1 MSQRIT
7 LAFFYNTTMKT
18 DIQTVNFDA
27 PKELVQ
33 FIENELFDLE
43 TEFDQIIGAE
53 VYLRPGR
60 DEHDNKTVKLKLNV
74 PGPDLFA
81 EFKAG
86 SYEGGLIEA
95 IEKVRMQLYRV
106 SAGSGRRK

>member
-1 MSQRIT
+1 
-7 LAFFYNTTMKT
+7 MKT

-27 PKELVQ
+27 SHALVR
-33 FIENELFDLE
+33 FIENELYDLE

-60 DEHDNKTVKLKLNV
+60 NDDDNKTVKLKLNV

-81 EFKAG
+81 EFQSR
-86 SYEGGLIEA
+86 SYENGLMEA
-95 IEKVRMQLYRV
+95 IEKVRMQLYKM
-106 SAGSGRRK
+106 SKKNGRRK

>member
-1 MSQRIT
+1 
-7 LAFFYNTTMKT
+7 MKT

-27 PKELVQ
+27 PRALVQ
-33 FIENELFDLE
+33 FIKNELYDLE

-60 DEHDNKTVKLKLNV
+60 NDEDNKTVKLKLNV

-81 EFKAG
+81 EFQSK
-86 SYEGGLIEA
+86 SFESGLIEA
-95 IEKVRMQLYRV
+95 IEKVRMQLYKM
-106 SAGSGRRK
+106 SKKNGKKKGKWN

>member
-1 MSQRIT
+1 
-7 LAFFYNTTMKT
+7 MKT

-27 PKELVQ
+27 PETLVQ
-33 FIENELFDLE
+33 FIENELYDLE

-60 DEHDNKTVKLKLNV
+60 SEEDNKTVKLKLNV

-81 EFKAG
+81 EYKSS
-86 SYEGGLIEA
+86 SYEGGLVEA
-95 IEKVRMQLYRV
+95 IEKVRFQLYKMSKRN
-106 SAGSGRRK
+106 GRRV

>member
-1 MSQRIT
+1 
-7 LAFFYNTTMKT
+7 MKK

-27 PKELVQ
+27 SRTLVQ
-33 FIENELFDLE
+33 FIENELYDLE

-60 DEHDNKTVKLKLNV
+60 NEDDNKTVKLKLNV

-81 EFKAG
+81 EFQSL
-86 SYEGGLIEA
+86 SYESGLIEA
-95 IEKVRMQLYRV
+95 IEKVRLQLYKT
-106 SAGSGRRK
+106 SKKNGRRK

>member
-1 MSQRIT
+1 
-7 LAFFYNTTMKT
+7 MKT

-27 PKELVQ
+27 SQNLVQ
-33 FIENELFDLE
+33 FIENELYDLE

-60 DEHDNKTVKLKLNV
+60 DDRDNKTVKLKLNV

-81 EFKAG
+81 EYKAN
-86 SYEGGLIEA
+86 SYENGLIEA
-95 IEKVRMQLYRV
+95 IEKVRFQLYK
-106 SAGSGRRK
+106 SSKKNGRKK

>member
-1 MSQRIT
+1 
-7 LAFFYNTTMKT
+7 MKK

-27 PKELVQ
+27 SRTLVQ
-33 FIENELFDLE
+33 FIENELYDLE

-60 DEHDNKTVKLKLNV
+60 NEEDNKTVKLKLNV

-81 EFKAG
+81 EFQSL
-86 SYEGGLIEA
+86 SYESGLIEA
-95 IEKVRMQLYRV
+95 IEKVRLQLYKT
-106 SAGSGRRK
+106 SKKNGRRK

>member
-1 MSQRIT
+1 
-7 LAFFYNTTMKT
+7 MKT

-27 PKELVQ
+27 SQTLVQ
-33 FIENELFDLE
+33 FIENELYDLE
-43 TEFDQIIGAE
+43 AEFEHIIGAE

-60 DEHDNKTVKLKLNV
+60 DEQDNKTVKLKLNV

-81 EFKAG
+81 EFKAN

-95 IEKVRMQLYRV
+95 IEKMRLQLYKSNQRN
-106 SAGSGRRK
+106 GRKK

>member
-1 MSQRIT
+1 
-7 LAFFYNTTMKT
+7 MKT

-27 PKELVQ
+27 SQALVQ
-33 FIENELFDLE
+33 FIENELYDLE
-43 TEFDQIIGAE
+43 AEFEHIIGAE

-60 DEHDNKTVKLKLNV
+60 DDQDNKTVKLKLNV

-81 EFKAG
+81 EFKAN

-95 IEKVRMQLYRV
+95 IEKMRFQLYKSNHRN
-106 SAGSGRRK
+106 GRKKQ

>member
-1 MSQRIT
+1 MI
-7 LAFFYNTTMKT
+7 MKT

-27 PKELVQ
+27 SRALVQ

-43 TEFDQIIGAE
+43 SEYDQIIGAE

-60 DEHDNKTVKLKLNV
+60 SVDDKKTVKLKLNV

-81 EFKAG
+81 EFNG
-86 SYEGGLIEA
+86 NSYEGGFIEA
-95 IEKVRMQLYRV
+95 IEKVRLQLNKV
-106 SAGSGRRK
+106 SSRNTWRK

>member
-1 MSQRIT
+1 
-7 LAFFYNTTMKT
+7 MKK

-27 PKELVQ
+27 SRTLVQ
-33 FIENELFDLE
+33 FIENELYDLE

-60 DEHDNKTVKLKLNV
+60 NEEDNKTVKLKLNV

-81 EFKAG
+81 EFQSL
-86 SYEGGLIEA
+86 SYESGLIEA
-95 IEKVRMQLYRV
+95 IEKVRLQLYKT
-106 SAGSGRRK
+106 SKKNGRRY